1 MRAKTI
7 LACGL
12 ALALPVTLAFILA
25 ACAAGEPGRGP
36 SALKLDPK
44 QSSLTAT
51 AIKNEVKPVAVH
63 FPDLE
68 GWADP
73 STGMAE
79 LEIPLTAL
87 STGDLT
93 RDFNVK
99 TLFFETGK
107 SSVFATA
114 TFKLSKIDTPVSG
127 LAEGTVITAQGHG
140 SLNLHGAELPLEGP
154 LSFMRQGKA
163 LRVQLG
169 DGWVV
174 AIDKTSLVEA
184 LANLNKNC
192 PQPHRVG
199 NEVKISGN
207 LVFVP

>member
-1 MRAKTI
+1 MRLKSI
-7 LACGL
+7 LAVFL
-12 ALALPVTLAFILA
+12 ALALPGALSLILV
-25 ACAAGEPGRGP
+25 ACAATGPVPGP
-36 SALKLDPK
+36 AALKLDPS

-63 FPDLE
+63 FPGLH

-73 STGMAE
+73 SSGVAK
-79 LEIPLTAL
+79 LEIPLTTL

-107 SSVFATA
+107 LADYGTA
-114 TFKLSKIDTPVSG
+114 GFTLAKVDTTVSG
-127 LAEGTVITAQGHG
+127 LAEGTVVTAQGHG
-140 SLNLHGAELPLEGP
+140 SLTLHGASLPLEGP
-154 LSFMRQGKA
+154 LSFIRQGKS
-163 LRVQLG
+163 LRVHLG

-199 NEVKISGN
+199 NAVAISGD